1 VHLSSRLCGT
11 IAGRQFAR
19 ASENT
24 LFAQEFP
31 CRLSTDCVL
40 LSHALDR
47 LEELFELLL
56 AHEITVNLP
65 SKFIRKMRHSQV
77 EECKRHPLS
86 RKARSMIRPCAE
98 LSGTSDNRIHFRGPG
113 IFPRTP
119 FPWLKNLNFVESCWV
134 AMNRQCPVKT
144 LALPAALATLAM
156 PDIGRCGARQ

>member
-1 VHLSSRLCGT
+1 VHLRSRFCGT

-31 CRLSTDCVL
+31 CRLSTGRVL

-47 LEELFELLL
+47 LEELLELLL

-65 SKFIRKMRHSQV
+65 SKFIRKMRRSQV

-86 RKARSMIRPCAE
+86 RKAARETKRE
-98 LSGTSDNRIHFRGPG
+98 FRASNEA
-113 IFPRTP
+113 IEILWST
-119 FPWLKNLNFVESCWV
+119 
-134 AMNRQCPVKT
+134 RQMSF
-144 LALPAALATLAM
+144 LATRSKPMEMYPACTSVKL
-156 PDIGRCGARQ
+156 ICVFSCFCGFEESTT